1 MKAKPK
7 TARRRRAQ
15 QWGRLAEWIA
25 AGSLIL
31 KGYRILKM
39 RYKTKIGE
47 VDIIARKGQMIVM
60 VEVKARHTIEEA
72 LDAVTVTA
80 QRRIESAGD
89 LWLARQKN
97 AHLLS
102 IRFDIIAVRPWR
114 WPSHYENAF

>member
-1 MKAKPK
+1 MKAKTK
-7 TARRRRAQ
+7 TAKRRRAQ
-15 QWGRLAEWIA
+15 QWGHLAEWIA
-25 AGSLIL
+25 AASLIF

-47 VDIIARKGQMIVM
+47 VDIIARKGHLIVM
-60 VEVKARHTIEEA
+60 VEVKARRTIEEA

-89 LWLARQKN
+89 LWLAKQKN